1 MYNTVG
7 PALVSNLPEVSRTIV
22 TTVMYILTMLKKVFR
37 FQVTHQ
43 FLTQKLHLNCKLP
56 QCW

>member
-1 MYNTVG
+1 MYSTIG

-22 TTVMYILTMLKKVFR
+22 TTVMYILTMLKNLFP

-43 FLTQKLHLNCKLP
+43 FLTQKLHLNRKLP